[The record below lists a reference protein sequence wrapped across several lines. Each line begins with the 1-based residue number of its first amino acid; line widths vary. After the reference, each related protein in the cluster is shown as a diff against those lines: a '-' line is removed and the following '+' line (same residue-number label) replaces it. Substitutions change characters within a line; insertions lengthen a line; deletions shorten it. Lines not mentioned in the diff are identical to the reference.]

1 MPIYG
6 LNYGTTPGYGSSL
19 GYPSAPVG
27 IPTGPVGT
35 PALGTFNI
43 PPSGGGAAPT
53 IPPFDPS
60 SQIPGIEQITQAI
73 NQLNLTA
80 QQAANAA
87 RIPNAT
93 GLETQSSNL
102 IGQELAGKVP
112 ADVIALL
119 QQQGAERG
127 AATGMDVSSPN
138 ANAAYLRALGL
149 TSLQEQQAGQANLTA
164 ALGRNPGAP
173 LTDPSRFVM
182 TPYQAALL
190 ALEQERL
197 RLGYQPRLGTYTG
210 PGSGGGGGA
219 PYSYTPDPFVPRVA
233 PPAAGNFGN
242 LLPPDLSGGGGLP
255 PDTYSYS
262 GMPDYNVP
270 GTDPSLMWSDY
281 LGTPIDTSGGYY
293 DFYNP
298 PSPDL
303 VNVMPGYGG
312 DLSNFD
318 FTGYGG

>member
-19 GYPSAPVG
+19 GYPSAPAG
-27 IPTGPVGT
+27 IPTGSPGGP
-35 PALGTFNI
+35 PALGTWST
-43 PPSGGGAAPT
+43 PPGGGGGATT

-60 SQIPGIEQITQAI
+60 SQIPGIDQIAQAI

-93 GLETQSSNL
+93 GLETQSSNVISDL
-102 IGQELAGKVP
+102 LGGKIPKDVVAQEAQLM
-112 ADVIALL
+112 
-119 QQQGAERG
+119 AERG
-127 AATGMDVSSPN
+127 VGFDPGSPN
-138 ANAAYLRALGL
+138 TNAALARLFGL
-149 TSLQEQQAGQANLTA
+149 TSIDLQQKGEADLTA
-164 ALGRNPGAP
+164 AENRNPGAP
-173 LTDPSRFVM
+173 IVDPSKFVM
-182 TPYQAALL
+182 TPYQQALL

-210 PGSGGGGGA
+210 PGSGGGGA

-233 PPAAGNFGN
+233 PPAVGNFGN
-242 LLPPDLSGGGGLP
+242 LLPPDMSGGGGGLS
-255 PDTYSYS
+255 PDTFSYS

-298 PSPDL
+298 PSQDL